1 MVLRDTSVYVQTS
14 MLQLNGRGAEV
25 HRTSDQRNASPLLM
39 LKAVFF
45 PAGLVEVQICAS
57 TTR

>member
-1 MVLRDTSVYVQTS
+1 
-14 MLQLNGRGAEV
+14 MLPLSGRGAEV